1 MSTQTEYRDKKR
13 YLWIL
18 STLIPLLGLSGIGLY
33 EWTGNAW
40 LLLTPLVI
48 VYVVIPVLDMVFNE
62 DESNPPESAVP
73 ELEKDRYY
81 AWLAYL
87 LLPFYLLVLAF
98 VIYYIDTRELN
109 GWMIAAI
116 VWTLGIVTG
125 LTINQGHELGHKKST
140 VDQNVAK
147 LALASSFYGHFTIEH
162 NAGHHA
168 QVATPEDSASARYGE
183 NIYRFALREIPGG
196 IKRAWRLETQRL
208 KRKGLPWWSLNN
220 QILHSYA
227 MSVAIFATLT
237 FMFGWTALWVL
248 LLNIPASWWQ
258 LTSANYVEHYG
269 LLRLKDEN
277 GKYERCQPKH
287 SWNSNH
293 LVSNLV
299 LFHLQRHSD
308 HHANPARH
316 YQSLRHFDE
325 APQLPSGY
333 MGMFVLAY
341 IPPLWRKVMDKRLL
355 DSVDHDMTLVNA

>member
-1 MSTQTEYRDKKR
+1 MSETAPYQDKKR

-18 STLIPLLGLSGIGLY
+18 STLIPLLGLLGIGLY
-33 EWTGNAW
+33 EWTGQAFMV
-40 LLLTPLVI
+40 LMPLVI
-48 VYVVIPVLDMVFNE
+48 VYVVIPVLDMVFSE
-62 DESNPPESAVP
+62 DQSNPPESAVP
-73 ELEKDRYY
+73 ELEKDPYY

-87 LLPFYLLVLAF
+87 MLPLYFAVLTYI
-98 VIYYIDTRELN
+98 IYYIDSRELSW
-109 GWMIAAI
+109 WMIASI
-116 VWTLGIVTG
+116 VWTLGVVTG
-125 LTINQGHELGHKKST
+125 LTINQGHELGHKKNA
-140 VDQNVAK
+140 VDQNIAK

-168 QVATPEDSASARYGE
+168 QVATPEDTASARYGE
-183 NIYRFALREIPGG
+183 SIYRFALREVTGG
-196 IKRAWRLETQRL
+196 IKRAWRLEKKRL
-208 KRKGLPWWSLNN
+208 QRKGLSVWSLDN

-227 MSVAIFATLT
+227 MSIVIFVSLT
-237 FMFGWTALWVL
+237 AVFGWTAVWVL
-248 LLNIPASWWQ
+248 LLNVPASWWQ

-269 LLRLKDEN
+269 LLRLKDDT

-355 DSVDHDMTLVNA
+355 NSVNHDMRLVNA